1 MTSPHTAECQRVS
14 SHDDWLYE
22 REYRDAVEEWLNNG
36 KPKLF
41 RSMTEG
47 NMIVMLD
54 GVSMTPDTVLGRRLY
69 DFSATMY
76 EIGDGKD
83 IESIASL
90 GLFEIIDER

>member
-1 MTSPHTAECQRVS
+1 
-14 SHDDWLYE
+14 
-22 REYRDAVEEWLNNG
+22 
-36 KPKLF
+36 
-41 RSMTEG
+41 
-47 NMIVMLD
+47 
-54 GVSMTPDTVLGRRLY
+54 MTPDTVLGRRLY